1 MARSQL
7 PMSRNTVLGALG
19 ALVAVLAMSLFT
31 VDETQTAIRFQ
42 LGEIVQDNYKPG
54 LHWKWPLINNVRK
67 FDRRLQT
74 LDTEPERFL
83 TAEKKNVI
91 VDSFAMWRV
100 EDVRRFY
107 TTVGGDATQANVRLD
122 QIVKDSLRSEFS
134 KRSIQEVVSGDRVQI
149 METLSRLLREQA
161 THLGIAAV
169 DVRIKRIDLP
179 ADVSNSV
186 FSRMKAERLRVA
198 KDFRSRGA
206 EAAERIRADADRQS
220 TVILAEAYR
229 DAERQR
235 GEGDAQAAD
244 TYAQAYSKDQD
255 FYSFHRSLSAYR
267 QSFNSRDDVLVL
279 QPDSQFFRYFNQ
291 AQSSAAPPQLSPAPS
306 SETLQ
311 PNPAPSNE
319 APLPAQ

>member
-1 MARSQL
+1 MALSRL
-7 PMSRNTVLGALG
+7 PMSRNVLLGALG
-19 ALVAVLAMSLFT
+19 AVVALLAMALFT

-42 LGEIVQDNYKPG
+42 LGEIVQANYRPG

-91 VDSFAMWRV
+91 VDSFAMWRI
-100 EDVRRFY
+100 EDVRKFY
-107 TTVGGDATQANVRLD
+107 TTVGGDPAQANVRLD

-134 KRSIQEVVSGDRVQI
+134 KRTIQEVVSGDRDQI

-161 THLGIAAV
+161 TQLGIAAV

-179 ADVSNSV
+179 PDVSSSV

-198 KDFRSRGA
+198 KDFRSRGG

-235 GEGDAQAAD
+235 GEGDAQSAD
-244 TYAQAYSKDQD
+244 IYAQAFGKDQD
-255 FYSFHRSLSAYR
+255 FYRFHRSLAAYR
-267 QSFNSRDDVLVL
+267 QSFSSRDDVLVV
-279 QPDSQFFRYFNQ
+279 QPEGFQFFRYFNQ
-291 AQSSAAPPQLSPAPS
+291 SQ
-306 SETLQ
+306 
-311 PNPAPSNE
+311 
-319 APLPAQ
+319 

>member
-1 MARSQL
+1 MAGARL
-7 PMSRNTVLGALG
+7 GVTPNALLAVVTGIAVL
-19 ALVAVLAMSLFT
+19 LAMSLFS

-42 LGEIVQDNYKPG
+42 LGEIVQANYKPG

-74 LDTEPERFL
+74 LDIEPERFL

-91 VDSFAMWRV
+91 VDSFAMWRI
-100 EDVRRFY
+100 EDVRLFY
-107 TTVGGDATQANVRLD
+107 TTVGGDVAQANVRLD

-134 KRSIQEVVSGDRVQI
+134 KRTIQEVVSGDRDQI
-149 METLSRLLREQA
+149 METLSRLLKEQA

-198 KDFRSRGA
+198 KDFRSRGG

-220 TVILAEAYR
+220 TVLLAEAYR

-235 GEGDAQAAD
+235 GDGDSQAANIYAK
-244 TYAQAYSKDQD
+244 TYNKDQS
-255 FYSFHRSLSAYR
+255 FYSFYRSLMAYR
-267 QSFNSRDDVLVL
+267 QGFNGKEDILIL
-279 QPDSQFFRYFNQ
+279 QPNSQFFRYFNK
-291 AQSSAAPPQLSPAPS
+291 A
-306 SETLQ
+306 E
-311 PNPAPSNE
+311 
-319 APLPAQ
+319 

>member
-1 MARSQL
+1 
-7 PMSRNTVLGALG
+7 MSRNALMISVVGAVL
-19 ALVAVLAMSLFT
+19 VLAMSLFT

-42 LGEIVQDNYKPG
+42 LGEIVQANYRPG

-100 EDVRRFY
+100 EDVRLFY
-107 TTVGGDATQANVRLD
+107 TTVGGDAAQANVRLD

-134 KRSIQEVVSGDRVQI
+134 KRSIQEVVSGDRDQI
-149 METLSRLLREQA
+149 MEILSRLLREQA
-161 THLGIAAV
+161 TQLGIAAV

-179 ADVSNSV
+179 PDVSSSV

-198 KDFRSRGA
+198 KDFRSRGG
-206 EAAERIRADADRQS
+206 EAAERIRADADRQN
-220 TVILAEAYR
+220 TVVLAEAYR

-244 TYAQAYSKDQD
+244 IYAQAYGQDQD
-255 FYSFHRSLSAYR
+255 FYNFYRSLSAYR
-267 QSFNSRDDVLVL
+267 QSFGGKDDVLVL
-279 QPDSQFFRYFNQ
+279 QPDSQFFRYFNKSQ
-291 AQSSAAPPQLSPAPS
+291 
-306 SETLQ
+306 
-311 PNPAPSNE
+311 
-319 APLPAQ
+319 

>member
-1 MARSQL
+1 MARTPLS
-7 PMSRNTVLGALG
+7 MSRNALMISVVGAVL
-19 ALVAVLAMSLFT
+19 VLAMSLST

-42 LGEIVQDNYKPG
+42 LGEIVQANYRPG

-83 TAEKKNVI
+83 TAEKKNEI

-100 EDVRRFY
+100 EDVRLFY
-107 TTVGGDATQANVRLD
+107 TTVGGDAAQANVRLD

-134 KRSIQEVVSGDRVQI
+134 KRSIQEVVSGDRDQI
-149 METLSRLLREQA
+149 MEILSRLLREQA
-161 THLGIAAV
+161 TQLGIAAV

-179 ADVSNSV
+179 PDVSSSV

-198 KDFRSRGA
+198 KDFRSRGG
-206 EAAERIRADADRQS
+206 EAAERIRADADRQN
-220 TVILAEAYR
+220 TVVLAEAYR

-244 TYAQAYSKDQD
+244 IYAQAYGQDQD
-255 FYSFHRSLSAYR
+255 FYNFYRSLSAYR
-267 QSFNSRDDVLVL
+267 QSFGGKDDVLVL
-279 QPDSQFFRYFNQ
+279 QPDSQFFRYFNKSQ
-291 AQSSAAPPQLSPAPS
+291 
-306 SETLQ
+306 
-311 PNPAPSNE
+311 
-319 APLPAQ
+319 

>member
-1 MARSQL
+1 MALPQL
-7 PMSRNTVLGALG
+7 PLPSPLSGKSMLGGIAALI
-19 ALVAVLAMSLFT
+19 ALAAMALFT

-54 LHWKWPLINNVRK
+54 LHWKWPLINNIRK

-91 VDSFAMWRV
+91 VDSFAMWRI
-100 EDVRRFY
+100 EDVRKFY
-107 TTVGGDATQANVRLD
+107 TTVGGDAAQANVRLD

-134 KRSIQEVVSGDRVQI
+134 KRSIQEVVSGDRDQI
-149 METLSRLLREQA
+149 METLSRLLKEQA
-161 THLGIAAV
+161 TQLGIAAV

-198 KDFRSRGA
+198 KDFRSRGG
-206 EAAERIRADADRQS
+206 EAAERIRADADRQG

-235 GEGDAQAAD
+235 GDGDAQAAD
-244 TYAQAYSKDQD
+244 IYAQAYSQDQD
-255 FYSFHRSLSAYR
+255 FYNFSRSLSAYR
-267 QSFNSRDDVLVL
+267 QSFNSKDDVLIL
-279 QPDSQFFRYFNQ
+279 QPQDFQFFRYFNQ
-291 AQSSAAPPQLSPAPS
+291 AQ
-306 SETLQ
+306 
-311 PNPAPSNE
+311 
-319 APLPAQ
+319 

>member
-7 PMSRNTVLGALG
+7 PMSRNLPFGVLGAVV
-19 ALVAVLAMSLFT
+19 ALLAMSLFT

-42 LGEIVQDNYKPG
+42 LGEIVQANYRPG

-91 VDSFAMWRV
+91 VDSFAMWRI
-100 EDVRRFY
+100 EDVRQFY
-107 TTVGGDATQANVRLD
+107 TRVGGDPSQANVRLD
-122 QIVKDSLRSEFS
+122 QIVKDGLRSEFS
-134 KRSIQEVVSGDRVQI
+134 KRTIQEVVSGDRDQI
-149 METLSRLLREQA
+149 METLSRLLQEQA
-161 THLGIAAV
+161 TQLGIASV

-179 ADVSNSV
+179 PDVSSSV

-206 EAAERIRADADRQS
+206 EAAERIRADADRQG

-244 TYAQAYSKDQD
+244 IYAQAYSKDQD
-255 FYSFHRSLSAYR
+255 FYSFHRSMSAYR

-291 AQSSAAPPQLSPAPS
+291 SQVAKWRGSRAIQPSAA
-306 SETLQ
+306 T
-311 PNPAPSNE
+311 PNPAPSE
-319 APLPAQ
+319 DRRLQQ

>member
-1 MARSQL
+1 MARTAL
-7 PMSRNTVLGALG
+7 PMSRNAGLSLLVGLGL
-19 ALVAVLAMSLFT
+19 VLAMSLFT

-42 LGEIVQDNYKPG
+42 LGEIVQDNYRPG

-91 VDSFAMWRV
+91 VDSYAMWRV
-100 EDVRRFY
+100 EDVRLFY
-107 TTVGGDATQANVRLD
+107 TTVGGDPTQANVRLD

-134 KRSIQEVVSGDRVQI
+134 KRTIQEVVSGDRDQI

-161 THLGIAAV
+161 AQLGIAAV

-179 ADVSNSV
+179 PDVSSSV

-198 KDFRSRGA
+198 KDFRSRGG

-220 TVILAEAYR
+220 TVVLAEAYR

-244 TYAQAYSKDQD
+244 IYAQAYGKEQE
-255 FYSFHRSLSAYR
+255 FYNFYRSLSAYR
-267 QSFNSRDDVLVL
+267 QSFVGKDDVLVL
-279 QPDSQFFRYFNQ
+279 QPDSQFFRYFDK
-291 AQSSAAPPQLSPAPS
+291 AQ
-306 SETLQ
+306 
-311 PNPAPSNE
+311 
-319 APLPAQ
+319 

>member
-1 MARSQL
+1 MARTPLS
-7 PMSRNTVLGALG
+7 MSRNALMISVVGAVL
-19 ALVAVLAMSLFT
+19 VLAMSLFT

-42 LGEIVQDNYKPG
+42 LGEIVQANYRPG

-100 EDVRRFY
+100 EDVRLFY
-107 TTVGGDATQANVRLD
+107 TTVGGDAAQANVRLD

-134 KRSIQEVVSGDRVQI
+134 KRSIQEVVSGDRDQI
-149 METLSRLLREQA
+149 MEILSRLLREQA
-161 THLGIAAV
+161 TQLGIAAV

-179 ADVSNSV
+179 PDVSSSV

-198 KDFRSRGA
+198 KDFRSRGG
-206 EAAERIRADADRQS
+206 EAAERIRADADRQN
-220 TVILAEAYR
+220 TVVLAEAYR

-244 TYAQAYSKDQD
+244 IYAQAYGQDQD
-255 FYSFHRSLSAYR
+255 FYNFYRSLSAYR
-267 QSFNSRDDVLVL
+267 QSFGGKDDVLVL
-279 QPDSQFFRYFNQ
+279 QPDSQFFRYFNK
-291 AQSSAAPPQLSPAPS
+291 PQ
-306 SETLQ
+306 
-311 PNPAPSNE
+311 
-319 APLPAQ
+319 

>member
-1 MARSQL
+1 MALPQL
-7 PMSRNTVLGALG
+7 PQQLPSLSGKSLLGGIVALI
-19 ALVAVLAMSLFT
+19 VLATMSLFT

-54 LHWKWPLINNVRK
+54 LHWKWPLINNIRK

-91 VDSFAMWRV
+91 VDSFAMWRI
-100 EDVRRFY
+100 EDVRKFY

-134 KRSIQEVVSGDRVQI
+134 KRSIQEVVSGDRDQI
-149 METLSRLLREQA
+149 METLSRLLKEQA
-161 THLGIAAV
+161 TQLGIAAV

-198 KDFRSRGA
+198 KDFRSRGG
-206 EAAERIRADADRQS
+206 EAAERIRADADRQG

-235 GEGDAQAAD
+235 GDGDAQAAD
-244 TYAQAYSKDQD
+244 IYAQAYSQDQD
-255 FYSFHRSLSAYR
+255 FYNFSRSLSAYR
-267 QSFNSRDDVLVL
+267 QSFNSKDDVLVL
-279 QPDSQFFRYFNQ
+279 QPQDSQFFRYFNQ
-291 AQSSAAPPQLSPAPS
+291 AQSNQ
-306 SETLQ
+306 
-311 PNPAPSNE
+311 
-319 APLPAQ
+319 AQ

>member
-1 MARSQL
+1 MALSRLS
-7 PMSRNTVLGALG
+7 MSRNVLLGALG
-19 ALVAVLAMSLFT
+19 AVVALLAMALFT

-42 LGEIVQDNYKPG
+42 LGEIVESNYRPG

-91 VDSFAMWRV
+91 VDSFAMWRI
-100 EDVRRFY
+100 EDVRKFY
-107 TTVGGDATQANVRLD
+107 TTVGGDPAQANVRLD

-134 KRSIQEVVSGDRVQI
+134 KRTIQEVVSGDRDQI

-161 THLGIAAV
+161 TQLGIAAV

-179 ADVSNSV
+179 PDVSSSV

-198 KDFRSRGA
+198 KDFRSRGG

-235 GEGDAQAAD
+235 GEGDAQSAD
-244 TYAQAYSKDQD
+244 IYAQAFGKDQD
-255 FYSFHRSLSAYR
+255 FYRFHRSLAAYR
-267 QSFNSRDDVLVL
+267 QSFSSRDDVLVV
-279 QPDSQFFRYFNQ
+279 QPEGFQFFRYFNQ
-291 AQSSAAPPQLSPAPS
+291 SQ
-306 SETLQ
+306 
-311 PNPAPSNE
+311 
-319 APLPAQ
+319 

>member
-1 MARSQL
+1 MALSRLS
-7 PMSRNTVLGALG
+7 MSRNVLLGALG
-19 ALVAVLAMSLFT
+19 AVVALLAMALFT

-42 LGEIVQDNYKPG
+42 LGEIVQANYRPG

-91 VDSFAMWRV
+91 VDSFAMWRI
-100 EDVRRFY
+100 EDVRKFY
-107 TTVGGDATQANVRLD
+107 TTVGGDPAQANVRLD

-134 KRSIQEVVSGDRVQI
+134 KRTIQEVVSGDRDQI

-161 THLGIAAV
+161 TQLGIAAV

-179 ADVSNSV
+179 PDVSSSV

-198 KDFRSRGA
+198 KDFRSRGG

-235 GEGDAQAAD
+235 GEGDAQSAD
-244 TYAQAYSKDQD
+244 IYAQAFGKDQD
-255 FYSFHRSLSAYR
+255 FYRFHRSLAAYR
-267 QSFNSRDDVLVL
+267 QSFSSRDDVLVV
-279 QPDSQFFRYFNQ
+279 QPEGFQFFRYFNQ
-291 AQSSAAPPQLSPAPS
+291 SQ
-306 SETLQ
+306 
-311 PNPAPSNE
+311 
-319 APLPAQ
+319 

>member
-1 MARSQL
+1 MAGSIL
-7 PMSRNTVLGALG
+7 PMSRNTALGALG

-31 VDETQTAIRFQ
+31 VNETQTAIRFQ

-74 LDTEPERFL
+74 LDTDPERFL

-91 VDSFAMWRV
+91 VDSFAMWRI
-100 EDVRRFY
+100 EDVRKFY
-107 TTVGGDATQANVRLD
+107 TTVGGDPTQANVRLD

-149 METLSRLLREQA
+149 MDTLSRLLKEQA
-161 THLGIAAV
+161 TQLGIAAV

-179 ADVSNSV
+179 PDVSNSV

-198 KDFRSRGA
+198 KDFRSRGG

-235 GEGDAQAAD
+235 GEGDAQSANI
-244 TYAQAYSKDQD
+244 YAQAYSKDQD

-267 QSFNSRDDVLVL
+267 QSFNSHNDVLVL
-279 QPDSQFFRYFNQ
+279 EPDSQFFRYFNQ
-291 AQSSAAPPQLSPAPS
+291 AQPS
-306 SETLQ
+306 SVS
-311 PNPAPSNE
+311 PPSN
-319 APLPAQ
+319 AQ

>member
-1 MARSQL
+1 MALSRLSR
-7 PMSRNTVLGALG
+7 SRNVLLGALG
-19 ALVAVLAMSLFT
+19 AVVALLAMALFT

-42 LGEIVQDNYKPG
+42 LGEIVQANYRPG

-91 VDSFAMWRV
+91 VDSFAMWRI
-100 EDVRRFY
+100 EDVRKFY
-107 TTVGGDATQANVRLD
+107 TTVGGDPAQANVRLD

-134 KRSIQEVVSGDRVQI
+134 KRTIQEVVSGDRDQI

-161 THLGIAAV
+161 TQLGIAAV

-179 ADVSNSV
+179 PDVSSSV

-198 KDFRSRGA
+198 KDFRSRGG

-235 GEGDAQAAD
+235 GEGDAQSAD
-244 TYAQAYSKDQD
+244 IYAQAFGKDQD
-255 FYSFHRSLSAYR
+255 FYRFHRSLAAYR
-267 QSFNSRDDVLVL
+267 QSFSSRDDVLVV
-279 QPDSQFFRYFNQ
+279 QPEGFQFFRYFNQ
-291 AQSSAAPPQLSPAPS
+291 SQ
-306 SETLQ
+306 
-311 PNPAPSNE
+311 
-319 APLPAQ
+319 

>member
-1 MARSQL
+1 MALPQL
-7 PMSRNTVLGALG
+7 PLSGKSLLGGIA
-19 ALVAVLAMSLFT
+19 ALVMLAAMSLFT

-42 LGEIVQDNYKPG
+42 LGEIAQDNYPPG
-54 LHWKWPLINNVRK
+54 LHWKWPLINNIRK

-91 VDSFAMWRV
+91 VDSFAMWKI
-100 EDVRRFY
+100 EDVRLFY

-134 KRSIQEVVSGDRVQI
+134 KRTIQEVVSGDRDQI
-149 METLSRLLREQA
+149 METLSQLLRDQA
-161 THLGIAAV
+161 KQLGIKAV

-179 ADVSNSV
+179 PDVSNSV

-198 KDFRSRGA
+198 KDFRSRGG
-206 EAAERIRADADRQS
+206 EAAERIRADADRQG

-235 GEGDAQAAD
+235 GDGDAQAANI
-244 TYAQAYSKDQD
+244 YAQAYSQDQD
-255 FYSFHRSLSAYR
+255 FYNFSRSLSAYR
-267 QSFNSRDDVLVL
+267 QSFNSKDDMLIL
-279 QPDSQFFRYFNQ
+279 QPQDFQFFRYFNQ
-291 AQSSAAPPQLSPAPS
+291 AQ
-306 SETLQ
+306 
-311 PNPAPSNE
+311 
-319 APLPAQ
+319 